1 VIQLLALVI
10 PLGLAGAISPVLLTE
25 QTVVLAG
32 PNGRRT
38 ARWFAA
44 GAMVTLFAF
53 VCVLVVFGRSI
64 SLPKTPHLNATLDV
78 VIGALLLA
86 LSLFLHLREPKAKTE
101 KPARGEMNPRAAY
114 AFGTV
119 SMATNFTTLALII
132 PAAKEIAASHVELAG
147 RFIVALVLVVL
158 APVDDVVVDAWCRRR
173 DVVVVARPERFV
185 PPLSQAASAVRR
197 PRHMITTEARRITR
211 WTCGITPA
219 WRTPVH
225 ASGHCAIGPG

>member
-1 VIQLLALVI
+1 MLQLLAFVV

-32 PNGRRT
+32 PNGVRT
-38 ARWFAA
+38 ARAFAA

-86 LSLFLHLREPKAKTE
+86 LALFLHLRNPKQKVE
-101 KPARGEMNPRAAY
+101 KPPRGEMDARAAY

-119 SMATNFTTLALII
+119 SMATNFTTLALIV
-132 PAAKEIAASHVELAG
+132 PASKEIASSHVDLAE
-147 RFIVALVLVVL
+147 RFIVALVLVIL
-158 APVDDVVVDAWCRRR
+158 A
-173 DVVVVARPERFV
+173 
-185 PPLSQAASAVRR
+185 S
-197 PRHMITTEARRITR
+197 I
-211 WTCGITPA
+211 PA
-219 WRTPVH
+219 WLPLALTMIAPGPAMRGLN
-225 ASGHCAIGPG
+225 AFGNFIQRSGRLATVILLALIGLFLVIRGIVRLLG

>member
-1 VIQLLALVI
+1 MIQLLLFVI

-25 QTVVLAG
+25 QTVVLAS

-64 SLPKTPHLNATLDV
+64 ALPKTPHLNATLDV

-86 LSLFLHLREPKAKTE
+86 LSLFLHLRKPKVKTE
-101 KPARGEMNPRAAY
+101 KPTRGEMNTRAAY

-132 PAAKEIAASHVELAG
+132 PAAKEIAAAHVDLAG
-147 RFIVALVLVVL
+147 RFVVALVLVVL
-158 APVDDVVVDAWCRRR
+158 ASIPVWLPMALTA
-173 DVVVVARPERFV
+173 VAP
-185 PPLSQAASAVRR
+185 
-197 PRHMITTEARRITR
+197 
-211 WTCGITPA
+211 GPA
-219 WRTPVH
+219 MGGLR
-225 ASGHCAIGPG
+225 AFGDFIQRSGHLATVILIALVGAFLLVRGILRLA

>member
-1 VIQLLALVI
+1 VLQLLAFVV

-32 PNGRRT
+32 PNGVRT
-38 ARWFAA
+38 ARAFAA

-86 LSLFLHLREPKAKTE
+86 LALFLHLRNPKQKVE
-101 KPARGEMNPRAAY
+101 KPPRGEMDARAAY

-119 SMATNFTTLALII
+119 SMATNFTTLALIV
-132 PAAKEIAASHVELAG
+132 PASKEIASSHVDLAE
-147 RFIVALVLVVL
+147 RFIVALVLVIL
-158 APVDDVVVDAWCRRR
+158 A
-173 DVVVVARPERFV
+173 
-185 PPLSQAASAVRR
+185 S
-197 PRHMITTEARRITR
+197 I
-211 WTCGITPA
+211 PA
-219 WRTPVH
+219 WLPLALTMIAPGPAMRGLN
-225 ASGHCAIGPG
+225 AFGNFIQRSGRLATVILLALIGLFLVIRGIVRLLG